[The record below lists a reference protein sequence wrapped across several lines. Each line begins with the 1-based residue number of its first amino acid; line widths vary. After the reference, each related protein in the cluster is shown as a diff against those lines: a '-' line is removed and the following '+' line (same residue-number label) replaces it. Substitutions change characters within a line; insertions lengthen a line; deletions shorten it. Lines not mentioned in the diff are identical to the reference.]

1 MRAMSTNPF
10 PMDAEQRLVVS
21 HADGPLLVTGGPGTG
36 KTAALR
42 ARVVR
47 LLEDGADPERVALV
61 VRTRRDRHAARDAL
75 LRALDRSL
83 PGLRVTTMQGL
94 AFDAVGRGHAELG
107 YAGPPSILAA
117 ADHLARVRQLLD
129 GEDAGDWPVYGGM
142 LPLRGFA
149 DEVRQFLVRA
159 QEALLSPEDVR
170 ERAEAAG
177 ARGFVEL
184 AGFYRRYLDVLAA
197 AGEVDFAGLVVQAGR
212 AAEATDPA
220 FDHVI
225 VDDYQDATFAAEG
238 LLLALRP
245 GSLAVAGDAGSHV
258 FSFQGT
264 TAEPL
269 AGFVKTFG
277 GAEHVSLGT
286 PHRFVARPA
295 DGAPV
300 EDLPGED
307 SGPSGAASGPTVE
320 GWIGAHASEEHAA
333 VARELRRVH
342 VRDGIAWSDLA
353 VIVRRK
359 GPDLVGVVRA
369 MDAARIP
376 SVVPETDLALQAQ
389 PATFPYLL
397 ALRWAARPHERDAL
411 IEPVLVSDLGALSP
425 AAARGLLRAA
435 AAGGEPPAAALD
447 SEEGLAE
454 DEVASLRMLR
464 STLERAAAA
473 AGRSV
478 LDTFSILWRE
488 LACSAR
494 LVAAAETP
502 EGRAGLDAV
511 RSLADAVER
520 CSVRTDPSV
529 AAFLDLIE
537 SGEEGLGLGR
547 ADDEGDEGVRVLTAH
562 AAAGREFDT
571 VVVCGLVEGNFPSL
585 SRPEPMF
592 DLAAFGPARRQS
604 ERNRERLEDERRL
617 FHVAVTRARRRA
629 LLTASAAKT
638 GGAGADARS
647 RFAAEAGV
655 DWTPLSVGPFGD
667 PLSVAEAEAAW
678 RRDLARPG
686 EPAAERLAALSGLG
700 ALGVDPARWWFQRE
714 WTDTDRPLHDGA
726 GVRVSYSRLEK
737 LENCALQYVLGE
749 ELGLEDRAGYHA
761 WVGNLVH
768 KLLEECEEGKIDRTE
783 EALVAAANERWRPQ
797 EFPSRAVS
805 EAFRRAVANR
815 MLPAWVREYGESP
828 SLARELRF
836 EFSLEGATV
845 SGYIDRVG
853 AVQTG
858 GTIIT
863 DYKTGKKTNTA
874 PPEENLQLGIY
885 YLALN
890 EVPELA
896 PFLPVKA
903 VELAFLK
910 ERSRGAIS
918 RAQLPLTPSTA
929 GDYRAAM
936 RERLLGLVHR
946 VRELESTENYRPSP
960 AANCFHCRFK
970 PLCPMFPEGRDVIA
984 PEAAT

>member
-1 MRAMSTNPF
+1 MRRMSTNSF
-10 PMDAEQRLVVS
+10 PMDAEQRRVLT
-21 HADGPLLVTGGPGTG
+21 HGDGPMLVTGGPGTG

-42 ARVVR
+42 GRVAH
-47 LLEDGADPERVALV
+47 LIAAGADPERVVLV
-61 VRTRRDRHAARDAL
+61 VRSRRDRHAAREAL
-75 LRALDRSL
+75 LAALDRSL
-83 PGLRVTTMQGL
+83 PGLRVATLQGL
-94 AFDAVGRGHAELG
+94 AFDEVGRGYAELG

-117 ADHLARVRQLLD
+117 ADHLARVRQLLE
-129 GEDAGDWPVYGGM
+129 GEDAGDWPVYGRM

-159 QEALLSPEDVR
+159 QEAMLSPEDVR
-170 ERAEAAG
+170 ERADAA
-177 ARGFVEL
+177 RLPGFLEL

-212 AAEATDPA
+212 AAEAADPTY
-220 FDHVI
+220 DHVL

-238 LLLALRP
+238 LLLAMRP
-245 GSLAVAGDAGSHV
+245 QSLVVAGDAGSHV

-264 TAEPL
+264 TDRPL
-269 AGFVKTFG
+269 RGFLAAFA
-277 GAEHVSLGT
+277 GAEHVTLTT
-286 PHRFVARPA
+286 PHRFAGPA
-295 DGAPV
+295 AVSGEETGLTAP
-300 EDLPGED
+300 LL
-307 SGPSGAASGPTVE
+307 E
-320 GWIGAHASEEHAA
+320 GWVGAHASEEHAA
-333 VARELRRVH
+333 VARELRRIH
-342 VRDGIAWSDLA
+342 VRDGVPWSDLA

-359 GPDLVGVVRA
+359 GPDLAGVVRA
-369 MDAARIP
+369 LDAARIP

-397 ALRWAARPHERDAL
+397 ALRWTARPPEHDEL
-411 IEPVLVSDLGALSP
+411 IEPVLVSDLGRLSP

-435 AAGGEPPAAALD
+435 AAAGDPPAAALD
-447 SEEGLAE
+447 RDEGLSE
-454 DEVASLRMLR
+454 DEAASLHALR
-464 STLERAAAA
+464 GTLERATAAA
-473 AGRSV
+473 SRSV

-494 LVAAAETP
+494 WVASAETP
-502 EGRAGLDAV
+502 DGRAGLDAV

-520 CSVRTDPSV
+520 CSVGTDASV
-529 AAFLDLIE
+529 AGFLDLIE

-547 ADDEGDEGVRVLTAH
+547 GDDAGDEGVRVLTAH

-592 DLAAFGPARRQS
+592 DLGAFDRARRQS

-617 FHVAVTRARRRA
+617 FRVAVTRARRRA
-629 LLTASAAKT
+629 LLTASPGGT
-638 GGAGADARS
+638 GGGARS

-655 DWTPLSVGPFGD
+655 GWTPLPAGPFGD
-667 PLSVAEAEAAW
+667 PLSVTEAEAVW
-678 RRDLARPG
+678 RRDLSSTAA
-686 EPAAERLAALSGLG
+686 PAAERLAALSGLQ
-700 ALGVDPARWWFQRE
+700 ALSADPSRWWFQRD
-714 WTDTDRPLHDGA
+714 WTDTGRPLHEGE

-768 KLLEECEEGKIDRTE
+768 KLLEECEEGKIERSE
-783 EALVAAANERWRPQ
+783 EALVAAANARWRPQ
-797 EFPSRAVS
+797 EFPSKAVS
-805 EAFRRAVANR
+805 EAFRGAVTRR
-815 MLPAWVREYGESP
+815 MLPAWAREYGDHP
-828 SLARELRF
+828 ALAREQRF
-836 EFSLEGATV
+836 EFAFDGATV

-863 DYKTGKKTNTA
+863 DYKTGKKANTA

-896 PFLPVKA
+896 RFLPVKA

-918 RAQLPLTPSTA
+918 RAQLPLTPSAA
-929 GDYRAAM
+929 GEYRAGM

-970 PLCPMFPEGRDVIA
+970 PLCPMFPEGRDPV
-984 PEAAT
+984 PLETAT

>member
-1 MRAMSTNPF
+1 MRRVSTNSF
-10 PMDAEQRLVVS
+10 PMDAEQRHVLS
-21 HADGPLLVTGGPGTG
+21 HGDGPLLVTGGPGTG

-47 LLEDGADPERVALV
+47 LLEDGADPERVVIV
-61 VRTRRDRHAARDAL
+61 VRSRRDRHAARDAL
-75 LRALDRSL
+75 LAALDRSL
-83 PGLRVTTMQGL
+83 PGLRVTTVQGL
-94 AFDAVGRGHAELG
+94 AFDAVGRGYAELG

-159 QEALLSPEDVR
+159 QEALLSPEAVR

-177 ARGFVEL
+177 LRGFLEL

-212 AAEATDPA
+212 AAEAADPA
-220 FDHVI
+220 FDHLV

-238 LLLALRP
+238 LLLAMRP
-245 GSLAVAGDAGSHV
+245 QSLVVAGDAGSHV

-264 TAEPL
+264 TDRPL
-269 AGFVKTFG
+269 RGFATVFAGAG
-277 GAEHVSLGT
+277 HVTLTT
-286 PHRFVARPA
+286 PHRFVEAGAA
-295 DGAPV
+295 DGA
-300 EDLPGED
+300 EGEAV
-307 SGPSGAASGPTVE
+307 GPPLE

-342 VRDGIAWSDLA
+342 VRDGVPWSDLA
-353 VIVRRK
+353 VVVRRK
-359 GPDLVGVVRA
+359 GPDLAGVVRA

-389 PATFPYLL
+389 PAIFPYLL
-397 ALRWAARPHERDAL
+397 ALRWAARPHEHDEL
-411 IEPVLVSDLGALSP
+411 IEPVLASDLGTLSP
-425 AAARGLLRAA
+425 ASARGLLRAA
-435 AAGGEPPAAALD
+435 AAGGAPPAAALEHD
-447 SEEGLAE
+447 EGLSEAE
-454 DEVASLRMLR
+454 AASLRALR
-464 STLERAAAA
+464 ATFERATAA

-494 LVAAAETP
+494 WVAAAETP

-511 RSLADAVER
+511 RSLAEAVER

-529 AAFLDLIE
+529 AGFLDLIE

-547 ADDEGDEGVRVLTAH
+547 GDDVGDDGVRVLTAH

-592 DLAAFGPARRQS
+592 DLGAFDEARRQS
-604 ERNRERLEDERRL
+604 ARNRERLEDERRL
-617 FHVAVTRARRRA
+617 FRVAVTRARRRA
-629 LLTASAAKT
+629 LLTASPGGT
-638 GGAGADARS
+638 GGDARS

-655 DWTPLSVGPFGD
+655 AWAPLPAGPFGD
-667 PLSVAEAEAAW
+667 PLSVAEAEAVW
-678 RRDLARPG
+678 RRDLSGASAPV
-686 EPAAERLAALSGLG
+686 PERLAALSGLQ
-700 ALGVDPARWWFQRE
+700 ALAVDPSRWWFQRD
-714 WTDTDRPLHDGA
+714 WTDTGRPLHDGE

-768 KLLEECEEGKIDRTE
+768 KLLEECEEGKIERTE

-805 EAFRRAVANR
+805 EAFRGAVTRR
-815 MLPAWVREYGESP
+815 MLPAWAREYGESP

-836 EFSLEGATV
+836 EFPFDGATV

-863 DYKTGKKTNTA
+863 DYKTGKKSNTA

-896 PFLPVKA
+896 RFLPVKA

-910 ERSRGAIS
+910 ERSRGQIS
-918 RAQLPLTPSTA
+918 RAQLPLTPSAA
-929 GDYRAAM
+929 GEYRAGM

-946 VRELESTENYRPSP
+946 VRELESTETYRPSP

-970 PLCPMFPEGRDVIA
+970 PLCPMFPEGREVI
-984 PEAAT
+984 PVEAAT

>member
-1 MRAMSTNPF
+1 MRAMSTNSF
-10 PMDAEQRLVVS
+10 PMDAEQRRVLS
-21 HADGPLLVTGGPGTG
+21 HGDGPLLVTGGPGTG
-36 KTAALR
+36 KTAALLG
-42 ARVVR
+42 RVVR
-47 LLEDGADPERVALV
+47 LLEDGADPERVVLV
-61 VRTRRDRHAARDAL
+61 VRARRDRRAARDAL
-75 LRALDRSL
+75 LRSLDRSL
-83 PGLRVTTMQGL
+83 PGLRATTLQGL
-94 AFDAVGRGHAELG
+94 AYDAVGRGYAELG
-107 YAGPPSILAA
+107 YAGPPAILAA

-129 GEDAGDWPVYGGM
+129 GEDAADWPVYGGM

-159 QEALLSPEDVR
+159 QEALLSPEDIR
-170 ERAEAAG
+170 ERADAAG
-177 ARGFVEL
+177 HRGFVEL
-184 AGFYRRYLDVLAA
+184 GSFYRRYLDVLASKD
-197 AGEVDFAGLVVQAGR
+197 EVDFAGLVVQAGR
-212 AAEATDPA
+212 AAESAPPA
-220 FDHVI
+220 FDHVLI
-225 VDDYQDATFAAEG
+225 DDYQDATFAAEG

-245 GSLAVAGDAGSHV
+245 ASLVAAGDAGSHI

-264 TAEPL
+264 TVRPL
-269 AGFVKTFG
+269 ERFATTFAGATTV
-277 GAEHVSLGT
+277 ALQT
-286 PHRFVARPA
+286 PHRFAALRGGGGQA
-295 DGAPV
+295 GHAQAAP
-300 EDLPGED
+300 PG
-307 SGPSGAASGPTVE
+307 PPVE

-342 VRDGIAWSDLA
+342 VRDAVAWSDLA

-359 GPDLVGVVRA
+359 GPDLAGVVRA

-397 ALRWAARPHERDAL
+397 ALRWAARPEERDTL
-411 IEPVLVSDLGALSP
+411 IEPVLVSDLGTLSP

-435 AAGGEPPAAALD
+435 AAAGEAPAAALETD
-447 SEEGLAE
+447 DGLSDDEATALRSLRETLDRAE
-454 DEVASLRMLR
+454 D
-464 STLERAAAA
+464 AAP
-473 AGRSV
+473 RSV
-478 LDTFSILWRE
+478 LDAFSILWRD

-502 EGRAGLDAV
+502 DGRAGLDAV

-520 CSVRTDPSV
+520 CSARTDPSV
-529 AAFLDLIE
+529 AGFLDLIE

-547 ADDEGDEGVRVLTAH
+547 GDDEGDDGVRVLTAH

-571 VVVCGLVEGNFPSL
+571 VVVCGLVEGNFPSI

-592 DLAAFGPARRQS
+592 DLGALDRARRQS

-617 FHVAVTRARRRA
+617 FHVAITRARRRT
-629 LLTASAAKT
+629 LLTAVEGTT
-638 GGAGADARS
+638 GSGGDARS
-647 RFAAEAGV
+647 RFADEIGVTWSLLPAG
-655 DWTPLSVGPFGD
+655 PYGD
-667 PLSVAEAEAAW
+667 PLSVAEAEMVW
-678 RRDLARPG
+678 RRDLARPD
-686 EPAAERLAALSGLG
+686 EPAAARLAALSGIG
-700 ALGVDPARWWFQRE
+700 ALGVDPSRWWFQRD
-714 WTDTDRPLHDGA
+714 WTDTERPLHEGEA
-726 GVRVSYSRLEK
+726 ARVSYSRLEK

-768 KLLEECEEGKIDRTE
+768 KLLEECEEGKIERTE
-783 EALVAAANERWRPQ
+783 EALVAAANERWRPR

-805 EAFRRAVANR
+805 EAFRGAVTRR
-815 MLPAWVREYGESP
+815 MLPAWVREYGENP

-836 EFSLEGATV
+836 EFSFDGATV
-845 SGYIDRVG
+845 AGYIDRVG

-863 DYKTGKKTNTA
+863 DYKTGKKSNTA
-874 PPEENLQLGIY
+874 APEENLQLGIY

-896 PFLPVKA
+896 RYLPVKA

-910 ERSRGAIS
+910 ERSRGAIA
-918 RAQLPLTPSTA
+918 RAQLPLTPSSA
-929 GDYRAAM
+929 GEYRAGM

-946 VRELESTENYRPSP
+946 VRELESSENYRPSP

-970 PLCPMFPEGRDVIA
+970 PLCPMFPEGRDVITL
-984 PEAAT
+984 EAAT

>member
-10 PMDAEQRLVVS
+10 PMDAEQRRVVS
-21 HADGPLLVTGGPGTG
+21 HGDGPMLVTGAPGTG
-36 KTAALR
+36 KTEALLGR
-42 ARVVR
+42 MVR
-47 LLEDGADPERVALV
+47 LLEDGADPERVVLV
-61 VRTRRDRHAARDAL
+61 VRSRHDRRAARDAL
-75 LRALDRSL
+75 LAALDRSL

-94 AFDAVGRGHAELG
+94 AFDAVGRGFAELG
-107 YAGPPSILAA
+107 YEGPPSILAA

-129 GEDAGDWPVYGGM
+129 GEDAADWPVYGSM

-177 ARGFVEL
+177 LRGFLEL
-184 AGFYRRYLDVLAA
+184 AGFYRRYLDVLASQ
-197 AGEVDFAGLVVQAGR
+197 GEVDFAGLVVQAGR

-220 FDHVI
+220 FDHVL

-238 LLLALRP
+238 LLVGLCPATLV
-245 GSLAVAGDAGSHV
+245 VAGDAGSHL

-264 TAEPL
+264 TDQPL
-269 AGFVKTFG
+269 LGFEKTFA
-277 GAEHVSLGT
+277 GAEHVTLQT
-286 PHRFVARPA
+286 PHRF
-295 DGAPV
+295 GASQ
-300 EDLPGED
+300 DAG
-307 SGPSGAASGPTVE
+307 GPQLEAWS
-320 GWIGAHASEEHAA
+320 GAHASEEHAA
-333 VARELRRVH
+333 VARELRRIH
-342 VRDGIAWSDLA
+342 VRDGVPWSDLA

-359 GPDLVGVVRA
+359 GPDLAGVVRA

-397 ALRWAARPHERDAL
+397 AMRWAARPHERDEL
-411 IEPVLVSDLGALSP
+411 IEPVLASDLGALSP

-435 AAGGEPPAAALD
+435 AAAGDPPAAALD
-447 SEEGLAE
+447 SDSGLSE
-454 DEVASLRMLR
+454 TEASSLAGLRA
-464 STLERAAAA
+464 TLDRATSA

-494 LVAAAETP
+494 WVDSAETP

-520 CSVRTDPSV
+520 SSLRTDPSV
-529 AAFLDLIE
+529 AGFLDLIE

-547 ADDEGDEGVRVLTAH
+547 GDDAGDDGVRVLTAH

-592 DLAAFGPARRQS
+592 DLGAFDRARRQS
-604 ERNRERLEDERRL
+604 ERNRERLQDERRL
-617 FHVAVTRARRRA
+617 FHVAVTRARRRV
-629 LLTASAAKT
+629 LLTASSGTSAA
-638 GGAGADARS
+638 GGDSRS
-647 RFAAEAGV
+647 RFAAESSIA
-655 DWTPLSVGPFGD
+655 WATLPEGPHGD
-667 PLSVAEAEAAW
+667 PLSVAEAEAVW
-678 RRDLARPG
+678 RRDLARPDG
-686 EPAAERLAALSGLG
+686 SPAERLAALSGLG
-700 ALGVDPARWWFQRE
+700 ALGVDPSRWWFQRA
-714 WTDTDRPLHDGA
+714 WTDTGRPLHDDA
-726 GVRVSYSRLEK
+726 AVRVSYSRLEK

-783 EALVAAANERWRPQ
+783 EALVAAANERWRPL
-797 EFPSRAVS
+797 EFPSHAVS
-805 EAFRRAVANR
+805 EAFRAADTGR
-815 MLPAWVREYGESP
+815 MLPAWVREYGEHP

-836 EFSLEGATV
+836 EFSFDGATV
-845 SGYIDRVG
+845 AGYIDRVG
-853 AVQTG
+853 GVQTG

-863 DYKTGKKTNTA
+863 DYKTGKKSNTA

-918 RAQLPLTPSTA
+918 RAQLPLTPSSA
-929 GDYRAAM
+929 GEYRAGM

-946 VRELESTENYRPSP
+946 VRELESSENYRPSP

-970 PLCPMFPEGRDVIA
+970 PLCPMFPEGRDVI
-984 PEAAT
+984 PTEVAT

>member
-10 PMDAEQRLVVS
+10 PMDAEQRRVLS
-21 HADGPLLVTGGPGTG
+21 HGEGPLLVTGGPGTG
-36 KTAALR
+36 KTAALL
-42 ARVVR
+42 ARMVR
-47 LLEDGADPERVALV
+47 LLQDGADPERVAMV
-61 VRTRRDRHAARDAL
+61 VRTRRDRHAARGAL
-75 LRALDRSL
+75 LAALDRSL

-94 AFDAVGRGHAELG
+94 AFDVVGRAHAELG

-129 GEDAGDWPVYGGM
+129 GEDAAEWPVYGGM

-159 QEALLSPEDVR
+159 QEALLTPEEVL

-177 ARGFVEL
+177 LRGFAEL
-184 AGFYRRYLDVLAA
+184 AGFYRRYLDVLAST
-197 AGEVDFAGLVVQAGR
+197 GEVDFAGLVVQAGR
-212 AAEATDPA
+212 AAEAADRA
-220 FDHVI
+220 FDHVL

-245 GSLAVAGDAGSHV
+245 ESLVVAGDAGSHV

-264 TAEPL
+264 TDRPL
-269 AGFVKTFG
+269 LGFAKTFA
-277 GAEHVSLGT
+277 GAEHVSLET
-286 PHRFVARPA
+286 PHRFVTGRDPGGAPSE
-295 DGAPV
+295 DGAPSEAPAV
-300 EDLPGED
+300 L
-307 SGPSGAASGPTVE
+307 

-342 VRDGIAWSDLA
+342 VRDGVAWSDLA

-359 GPDLVGVVRA
+359 GPDLAGVVRA

-389 PATFPYLL
+389 PATFPYLV
-397 ALRWAARPHERDAL
+397 ALRWAARPRERDAL

-425 AAARGLLRAA
+425 ATARGMLRAA
-435 AAGGEPPAAALD
+435 AAAGDPPAAALD
-447 SEEGLAE
+447 CREGLSEHEA
-454 DEVASLRMLR
+454 ASLAALR
-464 STLERAAAA
+464 ETLGRAEEA

-478 LDTFSILWRE
+478 LDAFSILWRE

-494 LVAAAETP
+494 LVDSAETP

-547 ADDEGDEGVRVLTAH
+547 GDDAGDDGVRVLTAH

-592 DLAAFGPARRQS
+592 DLGAFDRTLRQS

-617 FHVAVTRARRRA
+617 FHVATTRARRRT
-629 LLTASAAKT
+629 LLTASPGR
-638 GGAGADARS
+638 GGAGSDARS
-647 RFAAEAGV
+647 RFAAEVGVAWTALPAG
-655 DWTPLSVGPFGD
+655 PHAD

-678 RRDLARPG
+678 RGDLARSD
-686 EPAAERLAALSGLG
+686 EPAPARLAALSGLS
-700 ALGVDPARWWFQRE
+700 ALGVDPSRWWFQRE
-714 WTDTDRPLHDGA
+714 WTDTGRPLHGDDDL
-726 GVRVSYSRLEK
+726 RVSYSRLEK

-768 KLLEECEEGKIDRTE
+768 KLLEECEEGMIERTE
-783 EALVAAANERWRPQ
+783 EALVAAANERWRPR
-797 EFPSRAVS
+797 EFPSHAVS
-805 EAFRRAVANR
+805 EAFRAAVTGR
-815 MLPAWVREYGESP
+815 MLPAWVREYGENP

-836 EFSLEGATV
+836 EFSFDGATV
-845 SGYIDRVG
+845 AGYIDRVG

-863 DYKTGKKTNTA
+863 DYKTGKKSNTA
-874 PPEENLQLGIY
+874 VPEENLQLGIY

-890 EVPELA
+890 EVPELER
-896 PFLPVKA
+896 FLPVKA

-910 ERSRGAIS
+910 ERSRGMIS
-918 RAQLPLTPSTA
+918 RAQLPLTPSAA
-929 GDYRAAM
+929 GEYRAGM
-936 RERLLGLVHR
+936 RERLLELVHR
-946 VRELESTENYRPSP
+946 ARELEAGENYRPSP

-970 PLCPMFPEGRDVIA
+970 PLCPMFPEGRDVI
-984 PEAAT
+984 PLEAAT